1 MFKSNLFFNGIYIL
15 TSLLLV
21 VTTQAQVKDIQK
33 SIYVFQTTDLIRYK
47 FPTHIN
53 DLVMDRSESTFSEVF
68 IVVIEPDK
76 APPLHRHNDTE
87 QIFYVLEG
95 EGTLTIGKEMQENM
109 RVAPGNVVRVPVGSW
124 HSIKADSGATL
135 KYLAID
141 CFGSIRNN
149 DEPTWDSHVKVLCK
163 EQCWDYNK
171 VKIKQSGEN

>member
-1 MFKSNLFFNGIYIL
+1 MFKSNFHSNGIFIL
-15 TSLLLV
+15 TSLLSV
-21 VTTQAQVKDIQK
+21 ISTQAQVKEIQK
-33 SIYVFQTTDLIRYK
+33 GIYVFQTTDLTRYK

-95 EGTLTIGKEMQENM
+95 EGTLTIGKENPESMH
-109 RVAPGNVVRVPVGSW
+109 VSPGNVVRVPVGAW
-124 HSIKADSGATL
+124 HSIKADPGATL

-141 CFGSIRNN
+141 CFGSIRNS

-163 EQCWDYNK
+163 EQGWDYNK
-171 VKIKQSGEN
+171 VKIK